1 MTALPRGGYMVDF
14 FAVPSAQ
21 GAPARARINAAG
33 LSTADLVTRAK
44 GGDSQAWE
52 ALVDR
57 FAPLIWSICRRY
69 RLGPADAA
77 DVGQCVWLRLVD
89 KLVAIRDPAALAG
102 WLVTTTER
110 ECVRVLRAAQRPE
123 ARGQMLDAENISD
136 EQIGTAEHE
145 LLVAERHAALRE
157 ALARLPPKCQQLM
170 ALLVEDP
177 PVPYAE
183 ISARLCIPV
192 GSIGP
197 SRARC
202 LEKLRHDPVI
212 AAL

>member
-1 MTALPRGGYMVDF
+1 MVDF